1 MKLWIAFGVSWIL
14 YRLDCGC
21 DSSAILIPELLGLSK
36 KIAVAHG
43 WSFEDVGGERCSESF
58 RGPATNSSLVAGAT
72 IISSK
77 NINFGIMDH
86 RMDLRPPTEEML
98 SKLIY
103 VKWCAEL
110 LALEVM
116 RTWWR
121 IEHRWSWRKT
131 MVQHGDAP
139 TACWLW
145 NCFLMFSPEDI
156 RVIASIPKNHGARCF
171 SLLTFVG
178 TAPPLCS
185 LRFWWLTF
193 VQ

>member
-1 MKLWIAFGVSWIL
+1 
-14 YRLDCGC
+14 
-21 DSSAILIPELLGLSK
+21 
-36 KIAVAHG
+36 
-43 WSFEDVGGERCSESF
+43 
-58 RGPATNSSLVAGAT
+58 LVAGAT
-72 IISSK
+72 IILSSK
-77 NINFGIMDH
+77 TSNSISASIIGWTWGRRQKRCCPSWFMSSGAQSSQ
-86 RMDLRPPTEEML
+86 R
-98 SKLIY
+98 
-103 VKWCAEL
+103 
-110 LALEVM
+110 EVM
-116 RTWWR
+116 RSVEDWG

-178 TAPPLCS
+178 TAPRLCS